1 MPGRVSRRALWIW
14 FALGF
19 VLLALFLPPFVNVNR
34 YRNRVASSISNA
46 LGRQVTVSNIELE
59 LLPRPG
65 MVLSAFV
72 VADDPSYGPEPML
85 RAETVT
91 AYLRLSSLWRG
102 RLEIGTLALE
112 NPSLNLVRRA
122 DGHWNLEELVQRTSQ
137 VPSAPTAK
145 TRPESRPR
153 FPYVEAKAGRI
164 NFKLGQV
171 KKAFAFSDADFALWL
186 ESENEWGVR
195 LDARPMRSDVPVS
208 DTGTLRM
215 EGRFQRA
222 SSLRD
227 TPLNLKINF
236 IKGQLGQITAL
247 IYGRDRGWRGGVT
260 STAVLTGTPGS
271 LAVTIDATV
280 SDFRRY
286 DIALGEALRLSV
298 HCTGAYSSPND
309 SIREVQCQAP
319 VRPGILMVR
328 GNVLGWAGEEY
339 ELGISAEQI
348 PLDRVVA
355 LARHTKKDL
364 PEDLTA
370 SGTADGVFTVHKSA
384 GGNPVWAGGGRTT
397 QFSLQSNVLKP
408 DLELGEVEFSIPETS
423 GTTGGKHES
432 KAAKPLPGTSANA
445 SLRVVVK
452 PFPMPL
458 GAASPATA
466 GGYFDLQHYRINLD
480 GDAEMTRLMSIAKA
494 MGIGAP
500 AIGLA
505 GPAQLNLEIAG
516 AWTGF
521 ASPAPSGK
529 LQLRNATAELQGV
542 GEPLQ
547 VESATATLSGQTVT
561 IGPFSAEFKD
571 GPTVSGSASFPLHCA
586 VTETCG
592 LSFDLHTPE
601 ISLARLNQL
610 LNPSNQSR
618 PWYHLLAIG
627 QRDENALMKLHAVGH
642 VSANRLTTGELT
654 ATNFTSSIEMNSGKL
669 SLKDIR
675 TDLLGGHHAG
685 NWDADFTVAPPRF
698 YGSGSV
704 TKLAM
709 AQVSALMHDAW
720 ATGVLDGQYTLGLTG
735 MDAAALTTSASGS
748 SSFKWT
754 GGSLRHILLEGKGSP
769 LSFASFGGQV
779 ALRNGSLTCEACK
792 LQSAGETFDVSGS
805 TNFGRTLDVRLEN
818 SAHGASYAISGPLEE
833 PQVEAVKT
841 PPSEARAR

>member
-14 FALGF
+14 FALGV

-65 MVLSAFV
+65 MVLSTFV

-137 VPSAPTAK
+137 ASSAPTAK
-145 TRPESRPR
+145 ARPESRPR

-186 ESENEWGVR
+186 ESENEWGIR
-195 LDARPMRSDVPVS
+195 LEARPMRSDVPVS

-215 EGRFQRA
+215 EGRFQSA
-222 SSLRD
+222 SSLRS
-227 TPLNLKINF
+227 TPLNLNINF
-236 IKGQLGQITAL
+236 TKGQLGQITAL

-260 STAVLTGTPGS
+260 STATLTGTPAS

-298 HCTGAYSSPND
+298 HCTGTYSSPND
-309 SIREVQCQAP
+309 SIRDIQCQAP

-328 GNVLGWAGEEY
+328 GSVIGWAGQEY
-339 ELGISAEQI
+339 DLGISAEQI
-348 PLDRVVA
+348 PLDRIVA

-364 PEDLTA
+364 PDDLTA
-370 SGTADGVFTVHKSA
+370 TGTTDGVFTVHKNADSA
-384 GGNPVWAGGGRTT
+384 PVWAGGGRTT
-397 QFSLQSNVLKP
+397 QFALQSKVLKP
-408 DLELGEVEFSIPETS
+408 DLELGEVEFSIPEAPA
-423 GTTGGKHES
+423 TTGGKRS
-432 KAAKPLPGTSANA
+432 RKFAKPLPGASTGD

-452 PFPMPL
+452 PFPVPL
-458 GAASPATA
+458 GATSPATA
-466 GGYFDLQHYRINLD
+466 GGYFDLQHYRITLD
-480 GDAEMTRLMSIAKA
+480 GDAEMARLMSIAKA
-494 MGIGAP
+494 MGIVAP

-505 GPAQLNLEIAG
+505 GPSQLNLEIAG

-529 LQLRNATAELQGV
+529 VQLRNATAELQGV
-542 GEPLQ
+542 GEPL
-547 VESATATLSGQTVT
+547 EIASATATLAEQAVT
-561 IGPFSAEFKD
+561 ISPFSAGFKD
-571 GPTVSGSASFPLHCA
+571 GTAVSGSASFPLHCGSPGS
-586 VTETCG
+586 C
-592 LSFDLHTPE
+592 LLHFDLHTPE

-610 LNPSNQSR
+610 LNPTYQSQ

-627 QRDENALMKLHAVGH
+627 QRDENALMKLHAQGR
-642 VSANRLTTGELT
+642 VSAGQLVIGDLV
-654 ATNFTSSIEMNSGKL
+654 ATNFNSAVDMSSGKL
-669 SLKDIR
+669 SLKDMR
-675 TDLLGGHHAG
+675 ADLLGGHHSG
-685 NWDADFTVAPPRF
+685 NWDADFTTAAPKYF
-698 YGSGSV
+698 GSGTV
-704 TKLAM
+704 TKLVM
-709 AQVSALMHDAW
+709 AQVSALMHDPW
-720 ATGVLDGQYTLGLTG
+720 ATGTLDGQYTLGLAG
-735 MDAAALTTSASGS
+735 MDAAALRASATGS
-748 SSFKWT
+748 ASFKWI
-754 GGSLRHILLEGKGSP
+754 GGFLRHVVLEAKSAP
-769 LSFASFGGQV
+769 LSFSSFGGQV
-779 ALRNGSLTCEACK
+779 ALRNGSLGCEACK
-792 LQSAGETFDVSGS
+792 LQSTGETFDVTGS
-805 TNFGRTLDVRLEN
+805 ASFGRTLDVRLE
-818 SAHGASYAISGPLEE
+818 SSGQSISYTISGPLDQ
-833 PQVEAVKT
+833 PHVESV
-841 PPSEARAR
+841 PSPHSEAKAR